1 MQHPY
6 CQRLTQIPY
15 NNATYVQGR
24 VVLDVNDI
32 RKKVSEEFSE
42 IYTHFREFQHNPEY
56 SAYWNKCMESISDRD
71 LLKSVS
77 VSMNEHFMVKTA
89 SVYSGAKTLCDI
101 EN

>member
-1 MQHPY
+1 ME
-6 CQRLTQIPY
+6 
-15 NNATYVQGR
+15 
-24 VVLDVNDI
+24 
-32 RKKVSEEFSE
+32 K
-42 IYTHFREFQHNPEY
+42 IYTHFKEFQYNPEN

-89 SVYSGAKTLCDI
+89 SVYNGAKTLCDI